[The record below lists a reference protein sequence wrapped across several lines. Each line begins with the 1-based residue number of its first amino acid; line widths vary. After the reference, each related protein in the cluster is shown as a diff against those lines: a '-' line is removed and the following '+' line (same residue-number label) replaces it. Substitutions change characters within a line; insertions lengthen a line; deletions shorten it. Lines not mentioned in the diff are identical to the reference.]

1 MPTFSKQGM
10 LNSSSCNKNTAIQ
23 AGGYNQAERLQE
35 TGSQRDILI
44 GTQKQKSTHF

>member
-23 AGGYNQAERLQE
+23 AGGYNQPERLQE